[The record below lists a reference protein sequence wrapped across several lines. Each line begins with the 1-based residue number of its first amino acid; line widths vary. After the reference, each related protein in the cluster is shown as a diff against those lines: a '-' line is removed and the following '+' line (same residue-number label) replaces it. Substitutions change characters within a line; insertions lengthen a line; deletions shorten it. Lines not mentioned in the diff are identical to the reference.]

1 MTWKVKGK
9 YACGSSCWVRVRD
22 LCERIV
28 SCFYNCKKFKGE
40 EAECLIWDGMRLSGR
55 DDAYAS
61 RDVGLDSSSAAGPE
75 LEMRWRN
82 GKSVWRGGGG
92 PWHWGSQ
99 PYCYFEEAKRG
110 GLLRSVHRRMP
121 MDLTGWPTSD
131 PSCLL
136 NDQIWYLT
144 LWEWPGVTAAIPDIS
159 VKSSCL
165 SFLLLLLFPVIILGE
180 WENHRNAKGK
190 GQVVLAGF
198 RKSLSVTP
206 RTLTAASF

>member
-1 MTWKVKGK
+1 MTHMPHVMSGWTLRQQLDLSWKCAGVME
-9 YACGSSCWVRVRD
+9 RV
-22 LCERIV
+22 CV
-28 SCFYNCKKFKGE
+28 T
-40 EAECLIWDGMRLSGR
+40 
-55 DDAYAS
+55 
-61 RDVGLDSSSAAGPE
+61 
-75 LEMRWRN
+75 
-82 GKSVWRGGGG
+82 GG

-110 GLLRSVHRRMP
+110 GLLRSVHRQMP

-131 PSCLL
+131 PSRLL

-144 LWEWPGVTAAIPDIS
+144 LWEWPGVTAAIPDIP

-165 SFLLLLLFPVIILGE
+165 SFLLLFPVIIFRE

-198 RKSLSVTP
+198 RKSLSTRHLVP
-206 RTLTAASF
+206 